1 MFKFMVMTLFRAL
14 LLLFSILWITVII
27 SSYVLSIG
35 VLSYDNS
42 VTYYLLEFYL
52 LNEMSQ

>member
-1 MFKFMVMTLFRAL
+1 MVMTLFRAL